1 MTTNN
6 DFDVFDQLEHELS
19 STAPPQCGTTLEDSD
34 TDVSFDDSP
43 PICTSTSTGT
53 VDTCRH
59 ENLSGEY
66 GVCVCLDCGLEVK
79 RGVSNESKMYTSID
93 NRSMGDGNRCWAPKK
108 KNKSIRDDVKGL
120 GIPDPIINEADSI
133 FKIVTKGGIFRV
145 DKRRSIIVACLF
157 EAYKIKEQH
166 ITLASLLE
174 KFPIN
179 NVTVGMKI
187 VETKIKEYD
196 IERKRITYT
205 STTDSIRDILAGWN
219 SDPETVEKVIT
230 LYKQIEGRSKTLNR
244 SRAKSEAAAVVYY
257 YALATGRKN
266 IKLKEFSQRVGLSE
280 TTITK
285 YAKEISYILQT
296 PEILAY

>member
-1 MTTNN
+1 MDSNSD
-6 DFDVFDQLEHELS
+6 DFDVFSQLEMLTNE
-19 STAPPQCGTTLEDSD
+19 
-34 TDVSFDDSP
+34 
-43 PICTSTSTGT
+43 STGVTESTGVACSIKSDSTGST
-53 VDTCRH
+53 VNTGVNTEGGCLH
-59 ENLSGEY
+59 KSISEEY
-66 GVCVCLDCGLEVK
+66 GLFFCLDCGVEIK
-79 RGVSNESKMYTSID
+79 RGVSNESKMYKSTD

-133 FKIVTKGGIFRV
+133 FKLVTNGGIFRV
-145 DKRRSIIVACLF
+145 DKRRSIIVACLL
-157 EAYKIKEQH
+157 EAYKIMGQH

-179 NVTVGMKI
+179 NVTIGMKI

-196 IERKRITYT
+196 TERKRITYT
-205 STTDSIRDILAGWN
+205 STIDSIRDILEGWN
-219 SDPETVEKVIT
+219 SDSETVESVIK
-230 LYKQIEGRSKTLNR
+230 LYKQIEGKSKTLNR

-257 YALATGRKN
+257 YALLTGRKN

-285 YAKEISYILQT
+285 YTKEISYLLQT
-296 PEILAY
+296 PDVLSY